1 VKADITLVRIW
12 ADGVDKVVGWWA
24 WLLIGALLSVAVR
37 FVCRR

>member
-1 VKADITLVRIW
+1 MHMARPSPLL